1 MAFRKKILLLATK
14 ISLECGTYTGVTPSD
29 PEYMIL
35 DPVVTDEMADVG
47 MHVKVRRPR
56 HIEEIARKAGV
67 SVDYA
72 QEQVNKLADCGI
84 VRCVYDGEEETY
96 YYPIWVPGIMEGM
109 LSVKSQVEKY
119 PVIAECFE
127 RYTRYRTPI
136 LVPNFPVG
144 MGPMRVMPVGSA
156 IKNDTHA
163 APYDEVERIID
174 NAWAISV
181 GPCSC
186 RRTRRIMG
194 EGCGHLE
201 EDMCMYINDNAKF
214 FSKQGSHRLV
224 SKEEA
229 KEILK
234 RAEDNGLVH
243 EINEA
248 EGYDGPTAICNCCG
262 CSCLALRLGE
272 YFNDPDML
280 RTNYVARVD
289 RDKCVACG
297 QCVENCQ
304 MGALKLGAKLCSNPE
319 PDERTPFDQP
329 WTEKHFNV
337 DYRTNRTH
345 VAESGTAPCKMECP
359 AHIPVQGYIK
369 LASQGKYLEALE
381 LIKKENP
388 FPAVCGRICNR
399 KCEDACTRG
408 DIDQPIAI
416 DDIKKFI
423 ADKELSAETRY
434 VPPMLNQTGKPFTN
448 KIAVIGGGPSG
459 LSCAYYL
466 AVKGYPV
473 TVFEK
478 GDKVGGMLTR
488 ILPSFRLEKDVVEA
502 EIDVLREMGVEF
514 RCGVDVGKDVT
525 IAQLREQGYEAFY
538 LAAGAWKS
546 APLGCA
552 GEDKAGV
559 WGGIEFLKAVNAD
572 EEVKVG
578 KNVAVIGGGNTAMDV
593 ARTAIRL
600 GAENVYV
607 VYRRTA
613 DEMPAAAEEVAEAE
627 AEGVQF
633 KYLMTPA
640 EVLGEEAVTG
650 LKLQCME
657 LSAVED
663 ASGRRQPVERKGVFE
678 ELAVDCVIAA
688 TGQKVDLGAMLDGTK
703 VQRGRN
709 GTVVVDPVT
718 LQTGEPDIF
727 AGGDVVTG
735 PRFAID
741 AIAAGKEGSI
751 SIHRFVHEGQ
761 SLVLGRAVKEY
772 LSLDKDNVVVPIKSL
787 RPAPRQKAADGSPEE
802 AKKTFRDLRGTFT
815 EEQLKKETERCLG
828 CGAVVLDEYM
838 CIGCGICT
846 TKCKFDAIHLERV
859 RDVEGL
865 DYDKLV
871 PSLAPHVAK
880 RYGSI
885 AIKSLSKPF
894 AKK

>member
-1 MAFRKKILLLATK
+1 MN
-14 ISLECGTYTGVTPSD
+14 
-29 PEYMIL
+29 
-35 DPVVTDEMADVG
+35 
-47 MHVKVRRPR
+47 
-56 HIEEIARKAGV
+56 AG
-67 SVDYA
+67 
-72 QEQVNKLADCGI
+72 
-84 VRCVYDGEEETY
+84 
-96 YYPIWVPGIMEGM
+96 
-109 LSVKSQVEKY
+109 
-119 PVIAECFE
+119 
-127 RYTRYRTPI
+127 
-136 LVPNFPVG
+136 
-144 MGPMRVMPVGSA
+144 
-156 IKNDTHA
+156 
-163 APYDEVERIID
+163 
-174 NAWAISV
+174 
-181 GPCSC
+181 
-186 RRTRRIMG
+186 
-194 EGCGHLE
+194 
-201 EDMCMYINDNAKF
+201 
-214 FSKQGSHRLV
+214 
-224 SKEEA
+224 
-229 KEILK
+229 
-234 RAEDNGLVH
+234 
-243 EINEA
+243 
-248 EGYDGPTAICNCCG
+248 
-262 CSCLALRLGE
+262 
-272 YFNDPDML
+272 
-280 RTNYVARVD
+280 
-289 RDKCVACG
+289 
-297 QCVENCQ
+297 
-304 MGALKLGAKLCSNPE
+304 
-319 PDERTPFDQP
+319 
-329 WTEKHFNV
+329 
-337 DYRTNRTH
+337 
-345 VAESGTAPCKMECP
+345 
-359 AHIPVQGYIK
+359 
-369 LASQGKYLEALE
+369 
-381 LIKKENP
+381 
-388 FPAVCGRICNR
+388 
-399 KCEDACTRG
+399 
-408 DIDQPIAI
+408 
-416 DDIKKFI
+416 
-423 ADKELSAETRY
+423 
-434 VPPMLNQTGKPFTN
+434 
-448 KIAVIGGGPSG
+448 
-459 LSCAYYL
+459 
-466 AVKGYPV
+466 
-473 TVFEK
+473 
-478 GDKVGGMLTR
+478 
-488 ILPSFRLEKDVVEA
+488 
-502 EIDVLREMGVEF
+502 
-514 RCGVDVGKDVT
+514 
-525 IAQLREQGYEAFY
+525 
-538 LAAGAWKS
+538 
-546 APLGCA
+546 
-552 GEDKAGV
+552 
-559 WGGIEFLKAVNAD
+559 

>member
-1 MAFRKKILLLATK
+1 M
-14 ISLECGTYTGVTPSD
+14 
-29 PEYMIL
+29 
-35 DPVVTDEMADVG
+35 
-47 MHVKVRRPR
+47 
-56 HIEEIARKAGV
+56 
-67 SVDYA
+67 
-72 QEQVNKLADCGI
+72 
-84 VRCVYDGEEETY
+84 
-96 YYPIWVPGIMEGM
+96 
-109 LSVKSQVEKY
+109 
-119 PVIAECFE
+119 
-127 RYTRYRTPI
+127 
-136 LVPNFPVG
+136 
-144 MGPMRVMPVGSA
+144 
-156 IKNDTHA
+156 
-163 APYDEVERIID
+163 
-174 NAWAISV
+174 
-181 GPCSC
+181 
-186 RRTRRIMG
+186 
-194 EGCGHLE
+194 
-201 EDMCMYINDNAKF
+201 
-214 FSKQGSHRLV
+214 
-224 SKEEA
+224 
-229 KEILK
+229 
-234 RAEDNGLVH
+234 
-243 EINEA
+243 
-248 EGYDGPTAICNCCG
+248 
-262 CSCLALRLGE
+262 
-272 YFNDPDML
+272 
-280 RTNYVARVD
+280 
-289 RDKCVACG
+289 
-297 QCVENCQ
+297 
-304 MGALKLGAKLCSNPE
+304 
-319 PDERTPFDQP
+319 
-329 WTEKHFNV
+329 
-337 DYRTNRTH
+337 
-345 VAESGTAPCKMECP
+345 
-359 AHIPVQGYIK
+359 
-369 LASQGKYLEALE
+369 
-381 LIKKENP
+381 
-388 FPAVCGRICNR
+388 
-399 KCEDACTRG
+399 
-408 DIDQPIAI
+408 
-416 DDIKKFI
+416 
-423 ADKELSAETRY
+423 
-434 VPPMLNQTGKPFTN
+434 
-448 KIAVIGGGPSG
+448 
-459 LSCAYYL
+459 
-466 AVKGYPV
+466 
-473 TVFEK
+473 FEK

-502 EIDVLREMGVEF
+502 EIDVLRELGVEF

-559 WGGIEFLKAVNAD
+559 WGGIEFLKAVNAG